1 MFKKILVAVDGSEHA
16 LRAVDMAAGLA
27 ETCAAELSFV
37 HIVRDPR
44 LPEGLKRFVEE
55 EYPGES
61 PEYVALHLAADK
73 LLAEAA
79 ERSGRKGMAKLTAEG
94 DPAGRILDTAKN
106 GGADLIVLG
115 SRGLTDVASLLL
127 GSVSHK
133 VLHLA
138 PCACLMVK

>member
-1 MFKKILVAVDGSEHA
+1 
-16 LRAVDMAAGLA
+16 
-27 ETCAAELSFV
+27 
-37 HIVRDPR
+37 
-44 LPEGLKRFVEE
+44 
-55 EYPGES
+55 
-61 PEYVALHLAADK
+61 
-73 LLAEAA
+73 
-79 ERSGRKGMAKLTAEG
+79 MAKLTAEG